1 MPRLYSTGED
11 KGPAIS
17 PAKEKKPAK
26 KETVAKAEEPKTGI
40 IKFYHMKII
49 VHT

>member
-11 KGPAIS
+11 KG